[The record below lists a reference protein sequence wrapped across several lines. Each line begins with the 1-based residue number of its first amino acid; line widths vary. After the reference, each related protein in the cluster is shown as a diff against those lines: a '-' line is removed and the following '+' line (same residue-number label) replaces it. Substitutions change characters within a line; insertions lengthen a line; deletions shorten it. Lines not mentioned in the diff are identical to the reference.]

1 MIFYQPYYLL
11 TCESYK
17 IIMSLLSLWKTLTAL
32 VTMPVI
38 FQIRELTQYLG
49 YHILNEAVK
58 YDKNEHMQDI

>member
-1 MIFYQPYYLL
+1 
-11 TCESYK
+11 
-17 IIMSLLSLWKTLTAL
+17 MSLLSLWKTLTAL

-58 YDKNEHMQDI
+58 YDKNEHMQDINNIEKGLKFLSVMAC